1 MFVSDSGYMLI
12 ILNSLKNTTNLW
24 GVKTVAK
31 TGNKKMIM
39 GSLWGYWKGY
49 QKRYFSFYLV
59 KCTDTEYIKT
69 LSLNIFSVT
78 RALAKGSNTIPEKES
93 FVIKENAIILKFE
106 ERQDHGNVYVYLM
119 TTRIY
124 TSWNYLR
131 KNTQKW
137 RICKGMIPII
147 RKGRKKLHK
156 TWQYMWGDRQHIVK
170 EKEM

>member
-1 MFVSDSGYMLI
+1 M
-12 ILNSLKNTTNLW
+12 
-24 GVKTVAK
+24 
-31 TGNKKMIM
+31 
-39 GSLWGYWKGY
+39 
-49 QKRYFSFYLV
+49 

-147 RKGRKKLHK
+147 QKGQKKIHK